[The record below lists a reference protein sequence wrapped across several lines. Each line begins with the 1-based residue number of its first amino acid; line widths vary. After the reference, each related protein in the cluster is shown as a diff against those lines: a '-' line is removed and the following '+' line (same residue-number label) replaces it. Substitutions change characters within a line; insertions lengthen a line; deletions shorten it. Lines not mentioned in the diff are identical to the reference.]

1 MTERRMAVPAADP
14 TALQPERRLVR
25 ARLEAL
31 LATGVAPKIAAW
43 LLSFGF
49 VFVLAAD
56 SGGYWPTTWG
66 WSTLV
71 LSLVGGLVLVLRAEI
86 RFGVLEKAAGLAL
99 LAFIAWGL
107 LSALWSPSA
116 AEPLLQSQRLLVY
129 AAALLA
135 ALLLARSRSYY
146 ALLAGTW
153 CAIALICIYSL
164 LTRLVPDR
172 LGFVDTLAGYRLEQ
186 PLGYWN
192 SLGVFATVGTVLAL
206 GFAARSGHATVRA
219 LAAAS
224 TVPLVST
231 LYFTFSRGSWIS
243 LGLGLLVTLALDRRR
258 LQLFT
263 LLLVVGPWPA
273 LAVWHASGS
282 EPLTRIGTGLAAA
295 AHAGHRFLLVEVGL
309 SAAAATAVLVFTVV
323 ERRAP
328 VARRLRLAYAAVI
341 VLVIA
346 GALAAGVVRF
356 GSPAT
361 VARHLY
367 DGFVGPG
374 VTIQHGNLNR
384 RLFDLSGGP
393 RIPQWKVAWREYK
406 AHPGLGSGLGTYERY
421 WNQLRPTNGKV
432 VNAHNLYLETLA
444 ELGPAG
450 LALLVLVLA
459 MPLVAFLKARRRS
472 LAAAAAGAY
481 AAYLVH
487 VAVDWDWQIPAV
499 TLAALFCGAALLA
512 AARTGHESR
521 LQWRLPVLGL
531 ILVVAAFAF
540 VGLRG
545 NRAVAASEAAANGG
559 NLPAAIDHART
570 AARWAPWSAR
580 PWQLLG
586 EAESRQNRL
595 GAARADLRKAA
606 KKDPD
611 DWSIWLDLALAST
624 GRERRHALAEAFRLN
639 PLDPVVASFR
649 GS

>member
-1 MTERRMAVPAADP
+1 VASTQVTVSSTPVRAADTP
-14 TALQPERRLVR
+14 AKGEFIRPGFAAVQ
-25 ARLEAL
+25 
-31 LATGVAPKIAAW
+31 AW
-43 LLSFGF
+43 LLSFA
-49 VFVLAAD
+49 VVLVLAAN

-71 LSLVGGLVLVLRAEI
+71 LSLVAGLALVLRLEI
-86 RFGVLEKAAGLAL
+86 RLSVLEKAAALAL
-99 LAFIAWGL
+99 LAFTAWGL

-116 AEPLLQSQRLLVY
+116 TEPLLQSQRTLVY
-129 AAALLA
+129 VAALLA
-135 ALLLARSRSYY
+135 ALLLARSRSYS

-153 CAIALICIYSL
+153 CAITLVCIYSL

-192 SLGVFATVGTVLAL
+192 SLGVFVAIGTLLAL
-206 GFAARSGHATVRA
+206 GFAARSRRATVRA

-224 TVPLVST
+224 TVPLVSV

-243 LGLGLLVTLALDRRR
+243 FGFGLVVALAFDRRR
-258 LQLFT
+258 LQLIT
-263 LLLVVGPWPA
+263 LLLVVSPWPA
-273 LAVWHASGS
+273 IAVWHASGS
-282 EPLTRIGTGLAAA
+282 EPLTRLGTGLAAA

-309 SAAAATAVLVFTVV
+309 SAAAAAAVLVFTLV
-323 ERRAP
+323 ERRVP
-328 VARRLRLAYAAVI
+328 IGRRLRLAYAGVV
-341 VLVIA
+341 VLVIV

-374 VTIQHGNLNR
+374 VTIQHGNLNQ
-384 RLFDLSGGP
+384 RLFDLSGGQ

-432 VNAHNLYLETLA
+432 INAHNLYLETLA
-444 ELGPAG
+444 ELGPVG

-459 MPLVAFLKARRRS
+459 MPLVALLKARRRS
-472 LAAAAAGAY
+472 LAAVAAGAY

-487 VAVDWDWQIPAV
+487 AAVDWDWQIPAV
-499 TLAALFCGAALLA
+499 TLAALFCGVALLA
-512 AARTGHESR
+512 AARTGHEPL
-521 LQWRLPVLGL
+521 LQRRLPVLGL
-531 ILVVAAFAF
+531 ILVIAAFAF
-540 VGLRG
+540 VGLRSNG
-545 NRAVAASEAAANGG
+545 AVAASEAAANRGS
-559 NLPAAIDHART
+559 LRAASTHART

-586 EAESRQNRL
+586 EAEARQHRL
-595 GAARADLRKAA
+595 GAARADLRKAVA
-606 KKDPD
+606 KNPA

-624 GRERRHALAEAFRLN
+624 GRERRHALAEAFHLN

-649 GS
+649 GT

>member
-1 MTERRMAVPAADP
+1 VKGSFVGPGLAA
-14 TALQPERRLVR
+14 AQS
-25 ARLEAL
+25 
-31 LATGVAPKIAAW
+31 W
-43 LLSFGF
+43 LLSFA
-49 VFVLAAD
+49 VVLVLAAN

-71 LSLVGGLVLVLRAEI
+71 LSLVSGLALVLRAEI
-86 RFGVLEKAAGLAL
+86 RLSVLEKAAALAL
-99 LAFIAWGL
+99 LAFTAWGL

-116 AEPLLQSQRLLVY
+116 TEPLLQSQRTLVY
-129 AAALLA
+129 VAGFLA
-135 ALLLARSRSYY
+135 ALLLARSRSYS

-153 CAIALICIYSL
+153 CAITLVCIYSL
-164 LTRLVPDR
+164 LTRLLPDR

-192 SLGVFATVGTVLAL
+192 SLGAFAALGTLLAL
-206 GFAARSGHATVRA
+206 GFAARGGHTTVRA

-224 TVPLVST
+224 TVPLLST

-243 LGLGLLVTLALDRRR
+243 LGFGLLMMLALDRRR
-258 LQLFT
+258 LQLVT
-263 LLLVVGPWPA
+263 VLLVVGPWPA
-273 LAVWHASGS
+273 FAVWHASGS

-295 AHAGHRFLLVEVGL
+295 AHSGHRFLLVEVGL
-309 SAAAATAVLVFTVV
+309 SAAAAAAVLVFTMV
-323 ERRAP
+323 ERRVP
-328 VARRLRLAYAAVI
+328 IPRRLRLAYVAVI

-374 VTIQHGNLNR
+374 ATIEHGNLNQ
-384 RLFDLSGGP
+384 RLFDLSGGQ

-421 WNQLRPTNGKV
+421 WNQLRTTNGKV

-444 ELGPAG
+444 ELGPVG
-450 LALLVLVLA
+450 LALLMLVLA
-459 MPLVAFLKARRRS
+459 MPLVALIKARRRS
-472 LAAAAAGAY
+472 LASAAAGAY
-481 AAYLVH
+481 AVYLVH
-487 VAVDWDWQIPAV
+487 AAVDWDWQLPAV
-499 TLAALFCGAALLA
+499 TLAALFCGVALLA
-512 AARTGHESR
+512 AARTGHESL

-531 ILVVAAFAF
+531 ILVIAAFAF

-545 NRAVAASEAAANGG
+545 NRAVAASEAAANRGS
-559 NLPAAIDHART
+559 LEVAIAHART
-570 AARWAPWSAR
+570 AASWAPWSAR

-586 EAESRQNRL
+586 EAEWRQHRL
-595 GAARADLRKAA
+595 GAAQADLRKAA
-606 KKDPD
+606 AKDPAA
-611 DWSIWLDLALAST
+611 WSIWLDLALASR
-624 GRERRHALAEAFRLN
+624 GRERRHAFAEAFRLN
-639 PLDPVVASFR
+639 PLDPVVTSFM